1 MIDFSFY
8 TEEGHLINSFER
20 ICQFDVYADV
30 EERGMFRMEHQ
41 WKFQPDD
48 HYRSDNKNKG
58 QIGLFI

>member
-41 WKFQPDD
+41 WKF
-48 HYRSDNKNKG
+48 
-58 QIGLFI
+58 